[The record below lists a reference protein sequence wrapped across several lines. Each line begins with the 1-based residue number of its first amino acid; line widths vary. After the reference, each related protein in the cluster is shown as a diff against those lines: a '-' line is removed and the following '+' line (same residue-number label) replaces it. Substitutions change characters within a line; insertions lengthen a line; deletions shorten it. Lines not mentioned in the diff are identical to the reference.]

1 MQSANSDPTVTSSTT
16 PPDVEIAMAIAKAG
30 VQMSGIKDIN
40 IHDGRMKRQ
49 ISRGARRM
57 CLACACASAIII
69 IISAVGLIQ
78 LFSSTTLEPEW
89 VEVRVRTLWCT
100 GRV

>member
-69 IISAVGLIQ
+69 INASKLGHGAYVAFASIL
-78 LFSSTTLEPEW
+78 L
-89 VEVRVRTLWCT
+89 
-100 GRV
+100 GR